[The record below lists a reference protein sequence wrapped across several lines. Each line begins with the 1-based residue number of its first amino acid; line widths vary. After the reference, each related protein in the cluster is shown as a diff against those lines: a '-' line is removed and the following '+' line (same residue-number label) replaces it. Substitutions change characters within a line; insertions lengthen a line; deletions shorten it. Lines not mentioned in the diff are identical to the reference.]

1 MSVKR
6 TALGRGLS
14 ALIPPAPAANTHPN
28 PTSAETHPAPTR
40 SGAAESLVPLSLI
53 DANPTQPRTTIRPEA
68 LEQLVRSIQESG
80 VVQPILVRPAANGRF
95 QIIAGERRFR
105 AAQKI
110 GLATIPAVVR
120 SVPDD
125 RVLEFALVE
134 NIQREELT
142 PIEEAQ
148 ALRRL
153 QDELGLTQE
162 ALAGKVGKDRA
173 TVANTL
179 RLLRLPAEVREELHK
194 GTLSAG
200 HARALLAIDD
210 PAQIKEMAA
219 QAIKQGLSV
228 RQVEARVQST
238 KNPKSAKA
246 RTVDA
251 NTRAAEEKLRG
262 KLGARVEILRKRGKG
277 EIRIAF
283 DTETELNR
291 LYTWILRG

>member
-6 TALGRGLS
+6 MALGRGLS
-14 ALIPPAPAANTHPN
+14 ALIPQ
-28 PTSAETHPAPTR
+28 APTPQPTPPVR
-40 SGAAESLVPLSLI
+40 GPGTESLVPISLI
-53 DANPTQPRTTIRPEA
+53 DPNPAQPRTSIRPEA
-68 LEQLVRSIQESG
+68 LEQLSRSIQESG
-80 VVQPILVRPAANGRF
+80 VVQPILVRPVANGRY

-105 AAQKI
+105 AAERL
-110 GLATIPAVVR
+110 GLSTIPAVVR
-120 SVPDD
+120 TVADD

-173 TVANTL
+173 TIANTL
-179 RLLRLPAEVREELHK
+179 RLLRLPAEVREELQR

-200 HARALLAIDD
+200 HARALLPIEDS
-210 PAQIKEMAA
+210 AA
-219 QAIKQGLSV
+219 LRNLAEQTIKQGLSV
-228 RQVEARVQST
+228 RQVEARVQAIR
-238 KNPKSAKA
+238 NPKAHKVKKA
-246 RTVDA
+246 DP
-251 NTRAAEEKLRG
+251 NTRAAEEKLRA
-262 KLGARVEILRKRGKG
+262 KLGARVEIQRKRGKG

-283 DTETELNR
+283 ENEAELNR
-291 LYTWILRG
+291 LYLWIVRG

>member
-1 MSVKR
+1 MSGKKLV
-6 TALGRGLS
+6 LGRGLS
-14 ALIPPAPAANTHPN
+14 ALIPQAPAGGSASAPLS
-28 PTSAETHPAPTR
+28 TSGSET
-40 SGAAESLVPLSLI
+40 LVPLSLI
-53 DANPTQPRTTIRPEA
+53 DANPAQPRTTIRPEA

-80 VVQPILVRPAANGRF
+80 VVQPILLRPTGQGRY

-120 SVPDD
+120 KIADD

-162 ALAGKVGKDRA
+162 SLAGKVGKDRA
-173 TVANTL
+173 TVANTM
-179 RLLRLPAEVREELHK
+179 RLLRLPAEVREELQK

-200 HARALLAIDD
+200 HARALLALEDQAAVKD
-210 PAQIKEMAA
+210 LAA
-219 QAIKQGLSV
+219 QTIRSGLSV
-228 RQVEARVQST
+228 RQVEARVQAL
-238 KNPKSAKA
+238 KNPKAAKPG
-246 RTVDA
+246 RKVDA
-251 NTRAAEEKLRG
+251 NTRAAEEKLRT
-262 KLGARVEILRKRGKG
+262 KLGARVEIRRKRGQG

-283 DTETELNR
+283 DSETELNR
-291 LYTWILRG
+291 LYGWILRG

>member
-1 MSVKR
+1 MSAKR
-6 TALGRGLS
+6 VALGRGLS
-14 ALIPPAPAANTHPN
+14 ALIPSAAPSSVPEAAPPRN
-28 PTSAETHPAPTR
+28 S
-40 SGAAESLVPLSLI
+40 AAESLVPLSQI
-53 DANPTQPRTTIRPEA
+53 DANPSQPRTTIRPEA
-68 LEQLVRSIQESG
+68 LEQLARSIQESG

-110 GLATIPAVVR
+110 GMATIPAVVR

-173 TVANTL
+173 TVANTI
-179 RLLRLPAEVREELHK
+179 RLLRLPAEVREELQR
-194 GTLSAG
+194 GALSAG
-200 HARALLAIDD
+200 HARALLSVED
-210 PAQIKEMAA
+210 PGALRELAA
-219 QAIKQGLSV
+219 LAVRQGLSV
-228 RQVEARVQST
+228 RQVEARVQAL
-238 KNPKSAKA
+238 KNPKAAKA
-246 RTVDA
+246 RKVDA
-251 NTRAAEEKLRG
+251 NTRAAEEKLRA
-262 KLGARVEILRKRGKG
+262 KLGARVEIQRKRGKG
-277 EIRIAF
+277 EIKIAF
-283 DTETELNR
+283 DSEAELNR
-291 LYTWILRG
+291 LYLWILRG

>member
-6 TALGRGLS
+6 MALGRGLS
-14 ALIPPAPAANTHPN
+14 SLIPQGPASSVSPN
-28 PTSAETHPAPTR
+28 APSLAR
-40 SGAAESLVPLSLI
+40 SAESLVPLSLI
-53 DANPTQPRTTIRPEA
+53 DANPAQPRTSIRPEA
-68 LEQLVRSIQESG
+68 LEQLARSIQESG
-80 VVQPILVRPAANGRF
+80 VVQPILVRPVANGRF

-110 GLATIPAVVR
+110 GMATIPAVVR
-120 SVPDD
+120 TVADD

-142 PIEEAQ
+142 PIEEAL

-173 TVANTL
+173 TVANTI
-179 RLLRLPAEVREELHK
+179 RLLRLPAEVREELQR

-200 HARALLAIDD
+200 HARALLSIED
-210 PAQIKEMAA
+210 PAALRDLAA
-219 QAIKQGLSV
+219 QAVKQGLSV
-228 RQVEARVQST
+228 RQVEARVLAI
-238 KNPKSAKA
+238 KNPKAAKT
-246 RTVDA
+246 RKVDA
-251 NTRAAEEKLRG
+251 NTRAAEEKLRA

-277 EIRIAF
+277 EIKIAF
-283 DTETELNR
+283 DSEAELNR
-291 LYTWILRG
+291 LYLWIVRG

>member
-6 TALGRGLS
+6 MALGRGLS
-14 ALIPPAPAANTHPN
+14 ALIPQATAPPSSLPA
-28 PTSAETHPAPTR
+28 R
-40 SGAAESLVPLSLI
+40 GAGTESLVPMSLI
-53 DANPTQPRTTIRPEA
+53 DPNPAQPRTSIRPEA
-68 LEQLVRSIQESG
+68 LDQLTRSIQESG
-80 VVQPILVRPAANGRF
+80 IVQPILVRPVANGRY

-105 AAQKI
+105 AAERL
-110 GLATIPAVVR
+110 GLPTIPAVVR
-120 SVPDD
+120 TVADD

-173 TVANTL
+173 TISNTL
-179 RLLRLPAEVREELHK
+179 RLLRLPAEVREELQR

-210 PAQIKEMAA
+210 STVIRDLAE

-228 RQVEARVQST
+228 RQVEARVQAIR
-238 KNPKSAKA
+238 NPKTYKVKK
-246 RTVDA
+246 VDP
-251 NTRAAEEKLRG
+251 NTRAAEEKLRA
-262 KLGARVEILRKRGKG
+262 KLGARVEIQRKRGKG

-283 DTETELNR
+283 ENEAELNR
-291 LYTWILRG
+291 LYLWIVRG

>member
-6 TALGRGLS
+6 MALGRGLS
-14 ALIPPAPAANTHPN
+14 ALIPQSPATP
-28 PTSAETHPAPTR
+28 PTPPSPPVDRTA
-40 SGAAESLVPLSLI
+40 GAESLVPMSLI
-53 DANPTQPRTTIRPEA
+53 DANPAQPRTSIRPEA
-68 LEQLVRSIQESG
+68 LEQLTRSIMESG
-80 VVQPILVRPAANGRF
+80 VVQPILVRPTANGRY

-105 AAQKI
+105 AVEKL
-110 GLATIPAVVR
+110 GLPTIPAVVR
-120 SVPDD
+120 KVADD
-125 RVLEFALVE
+125 RVLEFALIE

-179 RLLRLPAEVREELHK
+179 RLLRLPAEVREELQK
-194 GTLSAG
+194 GELSAG
-200 HARALLAIDD
+200 HARALLALED
-210 PAQIKEMAA
+210 PAA
-219 QAIKQGLSV
+219 QRELAGLAIKQGWSV
-228 RQVEARVQST
+228 RQVEARVQAA
-238 KNPKSAKA
+238 KAPKTPKA
-246 RTVDA
+246 RTTDA

-262 KLGARVEILRKRGKG
+262 KLGARVEIQRKRGKG

-283 DTETELNR
+283 ENEAELNR
-291 LYTWILRG
+291 LYLWIVRG

>member
-14 ALIPPAPAANTHPN
+14 ALIPQSPVATTPEPPA
-28 PTSAETHPAPTR
+28 R
-40 SGAAESLVPLSLI
+40 SGTGGAESLVPLSLI
-53 DANPTQPRTTIRPEA
+53 DANPAQPRTTIRPEA
-68 LEQLVRSIQESG
+68 LEQLARSIQESG
-80 VVQPILVRPAANGRF
+80 VVQPILVRPVANGRF

-105 AAQKI
+105 AAEKL
-110 GLATIPAVVR
+110 GLPTIPAVVR
-120 SVPDD
+120 PVADD

-142 PIEEAQ
+142 PIEEAH

-179 RLLRLPAEVREELHK
+179 RLLRLPAEIREDLQS
-194 GTLSAG
+194 GALSAG
-200 HARALLAIDD
+200 HARALLALEDHGLLR
-210 PAQIKEMAA
+210 ELAA
-219 QAIKQGLSV
+219 QAIKQGWSV
-228 RQVEARVQST
+228 RQVESKVQSAR
-238 KNPKSAKA
+238 NPKSPKS
-246 RTVDA
+246 RKVDA
-251 NTRAAEEKLRG
+251 NTRAAEEKLRS

-277 EIRIAF
+277 EIKIAF
-283 DTETELNR
+283 DSEAELNR
-291 LYTWILRG
+291 LYLWIVRG

>member
-1 MSVKR
+1 MSGKKLV
-6 TALGRGLS
+6 LGRGLS
-14 ALIPPAPAANTHPN
+14 ALIPQAPAGGSASAPLS
-28 PTSAETHPAPTR
+28 TSGSET
-40 SGAAESLVPLSLI
+40 LVPLSLI
-53 DANPTQPRTTIRPEA
+53 DANPAQPRTTIRPEA

-80 VVQPILVRPAANGRF
+80 MVQPILLRPTGQGRY

-120 SVPDD
+120 KIADD

-162 ALAGKVGKDRA
+162 SLAGKVGKDRA
-173 TVANTL
+173 TVANTM
-179 RLLRLPAEVREELHK
+179 RLLRLPAEVREELQK

-200 HARALLAIDD
+200 HARALLALEDQAAVKD
-210 PAQIKEMAA
+210 LAA
-219 QAIKQGLSV
+219 QTIRSGLSV
-228 RQVEARVQST
+228 RQVEARVQAL
-238 KNPKSAKA
+238 KNPKAAKPG
-246 RTVDA
+246 RKVDA
-251 NTRAAEEKLRG
+251 NTRAAEEKLRT
-262 KLGARVEILRKRGKG
+262 KLGARVEIRRKRGQG

-283 DTETELNR
+283 DSETELNR
-291 LYTWILRG
+291 LYGWILRG

>member
-1 MSVKR
+1 MSGKR
-6 TALGRGLS
+6 MALGRGLS
-14 ALIPPAPAANTHPN
+14 ALIPQAPSTQTNTPPRN
-28 PTSAETHPAPTR
+28 A
-40 SGAAESLVPLSLI
+40 GAESVVPISLI
-53 DANPTQPRTTIRPEA
+53 DPNPAQPRTSIRPEA
-68 LEQLVRSIQESG
+68 LEQLTRSIQESG
-80 VVQPILVRPAANGRF
+80 VVQPILVRPVANGRY

-105 AAQKI
+105 AAERL
-110 GLATIPAVVR
+110 GLSTIPAVIRTVA
-120 SVPDD
+120 DD

-179 RLLRLPAEVREELHK
+179 RLLRLPAEVREELQR

-200 HARALLAIDD
+200 HARALLAIED
-210 PAQIKEMAA
+210 AA
-219 QAIKQGLSV
+219 AIRDLAEQAIKQGLSV
-228 RQVEARVQST
+228 RQVEARVQALR
-238 KNPKSAKA
+238 NPKAQKT
-246 RTVDA
+246 RKIDP
-251 NTRAAEEKLRG
+251 NTRAAEEKLRA
-262 KLGARVEILRKRGKG
+262 KLGARVEIQRSRGKG

-283 DTETELNR
+283 ENEAELNR
-291 LYTWILRG
+291 LYLWIVRG